1 MSQRSDPLTVALTGQ
16 LFFVLAA
23 AAVFALVVS
32 LFLLRRYRRAVIK
45 SMRRRGGSK
54 IAEPTGFIPPDEPHA
69 LNETAL
75 TFNFVTTETLG
86 AENQQE
92 RLLYREAKRRPWL
105 AALVYAVAGCCF
117 AATMTTAFLWAT
129 GMEFVPFRYLYL
141 TWVNAWPVVLTT
153 NLIAVL
159 SRRGKIIAFAI
170 YLLIGSALG
179 AVLLARSPDLT
190 VAQLAYLWLNA
201 NGIPSILLMIF
212 LNRRIRAVGPL
223 VMILMLLGVA
233 GASLLVSVAGGNLK
247 LLRAISDF
255 ALSIGLGATGTLWG
269 LHLIGFVVFAIAGW
283 VILGSLRRMYER
295 KQLSERS
302 ITVDTIWL
310 LFGIVNST
318 SLVFEGPRWIVSG
331 LVAFIIFKS
340 VAAAGIQLLRG
351 RLDQPT
357 RAPRLLLLRVF
368 ALGRR
373 SEALYDAIGKS
384 WRTVGSV
391 QMIAGPD
398 LATTTV
404 EPHEFLD
411 FLTGKLARRFI
422 DSAATL
428 DLRVSQM
435 DLQADRD
442 GQFRVSEFFCH
453 DDTWKLTLARLA
465 DESDA
470 VLMDLRGFSQA
481 NDGCVFEIHEI
492 LNVLPLGRVVFVVDE
507 STDQPFMRRTM
518 QRAWRQLKDRSPN
531 RRLSAGQIALVQLS
545 GLAAGGMRNLL
556 YATSAAASASVRG

>member
-1 MSQRSDPLTVALTGQ
+1 MGQRFDPLTVALTGQ
-16 LFFVLAA
+16 LSFVLAA

-32 LFLLRRYRRAVIK
+32 LFLLHRYRRAVIK

-86 AENQQE
+86 AASKREQF
-92 RLLYREAKRRPWL
+92 LYRKTKRRPWIV
-105 AALVYAVAGCCF
+105 ALVYAIAGCCF

-129 GMEFVPFRYLYL
+129 GMEFLPLRFFYL
-141 TWVNAWPVVLTT
+141 TWANAWPVVLTT
-153 NLIAVL
+153 NLVAVL

-170 YLLIGSALG
+170 YLLIGSALS
-179 AVLLARSPDLT
+179 AALLARSPDLT
-190 VAQLAYLWLNA
+190 VGQLAYLWLNV
-201 NGIPSILLMIF
+201 NGIPSILLLIF

-233 GASLLVSVAGGNLK
+233 GASLLVSVAGSNLK

-255 ALSIGLGATGTLWG
+255 AVSIGLGATGTLWG

-283 VILGSLRRMYER
+283 VILGSLRQMYER

-302 ITVDTIWL
+302 IIVDTTWL

-340 VAAAGIQLLRG
+340 VTGSGFRLLRG
-351 RLDQPT
+351 GRN
-357 RAPRLLLLRVF
+357 RESAGPRLLLLRVF
-368 ALGRR
+368 ALGQR

-422 DSAATL
+422 DSASTL

-435 DLQADRD
+435 DLRTDRD

-465 DESDA
+465 DDSDA

-481 NDGCVFEIHEI
+481 NDGCVFEIHE
-492 LNVLPLGRVVFVVDE
+492 LFNVVPLPRVVFVVDDT
-507 STDQPFMRRTM
+507 TDQPFMRRTM

-545 GLAAGGMRNLL
+545 GLDAGGLRNLV
-556 YATSAAASASVRG
+556 YAISAAASAQA

>member
-16 LFFVLAA
+16 LFLVLAA
-23 AAVFALVVS
+23 AVVFALVVS
-32 LFLLRRYRRAVIK
+32 LLLLHRYRRAVIK

-54 IAEPTGFIPPDEPHA
+54 IAEPTGFIPPEEPHP

-86 AENQQE
+86 AENQRE

-117 AATMTTAFLWAT
+117 AVTMTAAFLWAT
-129 GMEFVPFRYLYL
+129 GMEFLPFRYLYL
-141 TWVNAWPVVLTT
+141 TWANAWPVVLTT
-153 NLIAVL
+153 NSVAVV
-159 SRRGKIIAFAI
+159 SRRGKIVAFSI

-201 NGIPSILLMIF
+201 NGIPSILLLVF

-223 VMILMLLGVA
+223 VMILMLLGVT
-233 GASLLVSVAGGNLK
+233 GASLLVSVAGSNPK

-255 ALSIGLGATGTLWG
+255 AASIGLGATGTLGG

-283 VILGSLRRMYER
+283 VILGSLRQMYER

-302 ITVDTIWL
+302 IIVDTIWL

-318 SLVFEGPRWIVSG
+318 SLAFEGPRWIVSG

-340 VAAAGIQLLRG
+340 VAAAGFQLLRG
-351 RLDQPT
+351 RLNAAT
-357 RAPRLLLLRVF
+357 SGPRLLLLRVF

-373 SEALYDAIGKS
+373 SETLYDATGKS

-435 DLQADRD
+435 DLRADRD

-465 DESDA
+465 DDSDA

-492 LNVLPLGRVVFVVDE
+492 LNVLPLGRVVFIVDDT
-507 STDQPFMRRTM
+507 TDQPFMRRTM
-518 QRAWRQLKDRSPN
+518 QRAWRQLKDHSPN

-545 GLAAGGMRNLL
+545 GLDARGMRNLL
-556 YATSAAASASVRG
+556 YAISAAASR

>member
-1 MSQRSDPLTVALTGQ
+1 
-16 LFFVLAA
+16 
-23 AAVFALVVS
+23 
-32 LFLLRRYRRAVIK
+32 
-45 SMRRRGGSK
+45 
-54 IAEPTGFIPPDEPHA
+54 
-69 LNETAL
+69 
-75 TFNFVTTETLG
+75 
-86 AENQQE
+86 
-92 RLLYREAKRRPWL
+92 
-105 AALVYAVAGCCF
+105 
-117 AATMTTAFLWAT
+117 
-129 GMEFVPFRYLYL
+129 
-141 TWVNAWPVVLTT
+141 
-153 NLIAVL
+153 
-159 SRRGKIIAFAI
+159 
-170 YLLIGSALG
+170 
-179 AVLLARSPDLT
+179 VLLARSPDLT

-201 NGIPSILLMIF
+201 NGIPSILLMVF

-233 GASLLVSVAGGNLK
+233 GASLLVSVAGGNPK

-255 ALSIGLGATGTLWG
+255 ALSIGLGATATLWG

-283 VILGSLRRMYER
+283 VILGSLRQMYER

-318 SLVFEGPRWIVSG
+318 SLVIEGPRWIVSG

-340 VAAAGIQLLRG
+340 VAASGFRMLRG
-351 RLDQPT
+351 GRN
-357 RAPRLLLLRVF
+357 RESAGPRLLLLRVF

-435 DLQADRD
+435 DLRADRD

-465 DESDA
+465 DDSDA

-492 LNVLPLGRVVFVVDE
+492 LNVLPLGRVVFIVDDT
-507 STDQPFMRRTM
+507 TDQPFMRRTM
-518 QRAWRQLKDRSPN
+518 QRAWRRLKDRSPN

-545 GLAAGGMRNLL
+545 GLDARGMRNLL
-556 YATSAAASASVRG
+556 YAISAAASR

>member
-23 AAVFALVVS
+23 AAVFALAVS
-32 LFLLRRYRRAVIK
+32 LFLLHRYRRAVIK

-86 AENQQE
+86 AASRQDN
-92 RLLYREAKRRPWL
+92 LLYRQAKRRPWL
-105 AALVYAVAGCCF
+105 AALVYVVAGCCF

-129 GMEFVPFRYLYL
+129 RMEFLPFRYFYL
-141 TWVNAWPVVLTT
+141 TWANAWPVVLTT
-153 NLIAVL
+153 NFIAAL

-170 YLLIGSALG
+170 YLLIGSALS

-190 VAQLAYLWLNA
+190 VGQLAYLWLNV
-201 NGIPSILLMIF
+201 NGIPSILLAIF

-269 LHLIGFVVFAIAGW
+269 LHLIGFVVFAVAGW
-283 VILGSLRRMYER
+283 VILGSLRQMYER

-331 LVAFIIFKS
+331 LVAFIVFKS
-340 VAAAGIQLLRG
+340 VAAAGFRMLRG
-351 RLDQPT
+351 GRN
-357 RAPRLLLLRVF
+357 RESAGPRLLLLRVF

-373 SEALYDAIGKS
+373 SEALYEAIGKS

-422 DSAATL
+422 DFAATL

-465 DESDA
+465 DDSDA

-507 STDQPFMRRTM
+507 TTDQPFMRRTM

-531 RRLSAGQIALVQLS
+531 HRLSAGQIALVQLS
-545 GLAAGGMRNLL
+545 GLDARGMRNLL
-556 YATSAAASASVRG
+556 YAISVAASR

>member
-1 MSQRSDPLTVALTGQ
+1 
-16 LFFVLAA
+16 
-23 AAVFALVVS
+23 
-32 LFLLRRYRRAVIK
+32 
-45 SMRRRGGSK
+45 
-54 IAEPTGFIPPDEPHA
+54 
-69 LNETAL
+69 
-75 TFNFVTTETLG
+75 
-86 AENQQE
+86 
-92 RLLYREAKRRPWL
+92 
-105 AALVYAVAGCCF
+105 
-117 AATMTTAFLWAT
+117 
-129 GMEFVPFRYLYL
+129 
-141 TWVNAWPVVLTT
+141 
-153 NLIAVL
+153 
-159 SRRGKIIAFAI
+159 
-170 YLLIGSALG
+170 
-179 AVLLARSPDLT
+179 
-190 VAQLAYLWLNA
+190 
-201 NGIPSILLMIF
+201 
-212 LNRRIRAVGPL
+212 
-223 VMILMLLGVA
+223 
-233 GASLLVSVAGGNLK
+233 
-247 LLRAISDF
+247 
-255 ALSIGLGATGTLWG
+255 LGATATLWG

-283 VILGSLRRMYER
+283 VILGSLRQMYER

-318 SLVFEGPRWIVSG
+318 SLVIEGPRWIVSG

-340 VAAAGIQLLRG
+340 VAASGFRMLRG
-351 RLDQPT
+351 GRN
-357 RAPRLLLLRVF
+357 RESAGPRLLLLRVF
-368 ALGRR
+368 ALGWR

-435 DLQADRD
+435 DLRADRD

-465 DESDA
+465 DDSDA
-470 VLMDLRGFSQA
+470 VLMDLRGFSLA
-481 NDGCVFEIHEI
+481 NDGCVFEIHE
-492 LNVLPLGRVVFVVDE
+492 LFNVVPLSRVVFIVDE

-531 RRLSAGQIALVQLS
+531 HRLSAGQIALVQLS
-545 GLAAGGMRNLL
+545 GLDAIGMRNLL
-556 YATSAAASASVRG
+556 YAISAAAARG